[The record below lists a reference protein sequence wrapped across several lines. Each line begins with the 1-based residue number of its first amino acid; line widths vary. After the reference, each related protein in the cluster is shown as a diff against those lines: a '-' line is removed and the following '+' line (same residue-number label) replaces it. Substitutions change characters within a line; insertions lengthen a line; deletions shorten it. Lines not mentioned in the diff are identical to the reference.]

1 MSKMIRNIFAVA
13 SLCVVA
19 ASAQAAEFKS
29 SKECT
34 VGRRVA
40 NSQGD
45 TGTVISIDKYMD
57 TNCDVRMDKDGS
69 TGYFIFWMLHDAGG
83 SAETDDKLVSG
94 KYACYSF
101 SGGRNDYT
109 FMDVVI
115 TGPNSYR
122 ADGRSYR
129 YRLDAK
135 TRMITFENGPF
146 GGKTAKLV
154 SGPAI
159 DFQTNTTCSLQK

>member
-1 MSKMIRNIFAVA
+1 MSKMIRYVLAA
-13 SLCVVA
+13 AALCVVA

-29 SKECT
+29 PKECT

-40 NSQGD
+40 TSQGD
-45 TGTVISIDKYMD
+45 TGTITSLDKYNDSMCDANMD
-57 TNCDVRMDKDGS
+57 NGKDG
-69 TGYFIFWMLHDAGG
+69 YFLFWMLHDAGG
-83 SAETDDKLVSG
+83 SAETDDKLVAG

-101 SGGRNDYT
+101 SNGRNDYT
-109 FMDVVI
+109 FTDVVI

-154 SGPAI
+154 SGPSI
-159 DFQTNTTCSLQK
+159 DFQTNTTCDLQK